1 MTMRQRMLGNP
12 LCDKHCTA
20 CHSSRRPQSLKAFIG
35 YAIGWRLAKHCLSFC
50 TRHTSMYGLDI
61 MGRTTTRFGYATHRT
76 ITKDLKG
83 TYIFLGYQDGAN
95 HNYVATLDMLARR

>member
-1 MTMRQRMLGNP
+1 MTMRQKMLGNP

-20 CHSSRRPQSLKAFIG
+20 CHSSRPPQSLKAFIG
-35 YAIGWRLAKHCLSFC
+35 YAIGWRLGKRCLSFL
-50 TRHTSMYGLDI
+50 SPYGLDI

-83 TYIFLGYQDGAN
+83 TYIYLGYQDGAN
-95 HNYVATLDMLARR
+95 HNYVATLDILARR